1 MNTPILT
8 MIFFVKQVLDMMNAA
23 PFDLQKVPS
32 CIEINRIVLSQL
44 EFLHSFIADLIDLR
58 QLKVGAFSLEPKP
71 FSLVGLLKSINAIF
85 KPQVSLKGIQFRI
98 IVALKNLNRIDDR
111 SQVVPR
117 LIGDERRLKQ
127 VIMNLIRNAIKFT

>member
-1 MNTPILT
+1 
-8 MIFFVKQVLDMMNAA
+8 MIFFVKQVLDMMNTAA
-23 PFDLQKVPS
+23 FDLQKLPS

-71 FSLVGLLKSINAIF
+71 FSLVGLLKGINAIF
-85 KPQVSLKGIQFRI
+85 KTQVSLKGIQFRI

>member
-1 MNTPILT
+1 
-8 MIFFVKQVLDMMNAA
+8 MMNAA

>member
-1 MNTPILT
+1 